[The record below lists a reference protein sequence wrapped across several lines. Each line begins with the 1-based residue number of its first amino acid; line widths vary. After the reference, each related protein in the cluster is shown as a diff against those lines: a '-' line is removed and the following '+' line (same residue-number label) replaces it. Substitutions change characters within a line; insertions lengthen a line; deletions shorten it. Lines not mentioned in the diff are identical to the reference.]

1 MVQNCAGVGNFMR
14 VVLGA
19 GVMCCEAIRREDSRR
34 KQENADIDSFRNT
47 VGPFAYAVAYAFI
60 VVISQMLWPRL
71 RDQRINGRMATLKQD
86 MLHARR
92 SAEENNMPETIVRCF
107 KFERHALKT
116 EKEIEQLERE
126 QAATAS
132 SLCAVDYILTYLVPI
147 LPYFIFGNIELFR
160 LGPSGQLWP
169 MSWALSPSG

>member
-71 RDQRINGRMATLKQD
+71 RDQ
-86 MLHARR
+86 
-92 SAEENNMPETIVRCF
+92 VR
-107 KFERHALKT
+107 T
-116 EKEIEQLERE
+116 
-126 QAATAS
+126 
-132 SLCAVDYILTYLVPI
+132 V
-147 LPYFIFGNIELFR
+147 
-160 LGPSGQLWP
+160 W
-169 MSWALSPSG
+169 